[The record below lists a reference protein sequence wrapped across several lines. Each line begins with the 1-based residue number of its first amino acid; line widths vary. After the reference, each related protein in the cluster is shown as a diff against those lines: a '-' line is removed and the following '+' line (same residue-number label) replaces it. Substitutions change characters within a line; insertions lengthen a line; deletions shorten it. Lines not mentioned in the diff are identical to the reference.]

1 MKLFFRLLRF
11 SKPYHH
17 YIPEYA
23 VYVVFY
29 TIFGLLNF
37 VMIIPLLDFLFK
49 EEPIKGVVSKPE
61 FSFSGDYLQG
71 MFQYYAQEFSAGEN
85 QKFMLLVYITI
96 ILILVTLLKNFFGFM
111 AQKVLARMRVN
122 LVKKIRNSL
131 FTKLTNSSLS
141 FYHNKQKGQL
151 LSTLSNDVSEIENT
165 VVTSVQILFRDPLII
180 IATFITL
187 FIISKELTFF
197 TLIFFP
203 LSGFIISR
211 ISRSLRKRSGES
223 QSLLGNLMSYT
234 DEMITGSRVIKIFN
248 AEGFVQSQYQALNDR
263 YTRVMKKIVTNK
275 ELASPLSEVMGV
287 AVIGVIIIYGGH
299 LVLTKEGG
307 LTASMFLGYLGL
319 YFSILNP
326 AKNIGQAIANMQRGL
341 VSGQRVWEILDEKE
355 EIKDKVNA
363 EQTLTFSKSIIFRDV
378 TFAYK
383 NEINVLKDFNLSI
396 EKGKTIALVG
406 ESGAGKSTIAD
417 LIPRFYDVTHGSIL
431 VDGVD
436 IRDVQVD
443 VLRKQMSMVTQE
455 AILFNDTVLNNIAF
469 GAENIPLDKVIEAA
483 RVANAHEFIM
493 ALEHGYETMIGDR
506 GMRLSGGQR
515 QRLTIARAILKNA
528 PIIIMDEATS
538 ALDTESERLVQDA
551 INKLTQNRTSIII
564 AHRLSTIQHADE
576 IIVLHKGRIVERG
589 NHTFLT
595 AQNGY
600 YKKLVDMQKLAE
612 VKVE

>member
-17 YIPEYA
+17 YIPEYV

-49 EEPIKGVVSKPE
+49 DDPINGVVSKPE
-61 FSFSGDYLQG
+61 FSFTGDYFQG
-71 MFQYYAQEFSAGEN
+71 IFRYYAQEFSAGDN

-111 AQKVLARMRVN
+111 SQKVLARMRVN

-131 FTKLTNSSLS
+131 FSKLTNTSLS
-141 FYHNKQKGQL
+141 FFHKKQKGQL
-151 LSTLSNDVSEIENT
+151 LSTMSSDLSEIENT
-165 VVTSVQILFRDPLII
+165 VVTSVQILFRDPLTI

-197 TLIFFP
+197 TLLFFP
-203 LSGFIISR
+203 LSGYVINTISR
-211 ISRSLRKRSGES
+211 GLRKRSGES
-223 QSLLGNLMSYT
+223 QTLLGSLMSYT
-234 DEMITGSRVIKIFN
+234 DEMITGNRVIKIFN
-248 AEGFVQSQYQALNDR
+248 AEGFVQNQYQNLNDK
-263 YTRVMKKIVTNK
+263 YTKVMKKIVTNR

-287 AVIGVIIIYGGH
+287 TVIAIIIVYGGH
-299 LVLTKEGG
+299 LVLSKEGG

-326 AKNIGQAIANMQRGL
+326 AKNIGQAIANLQRGL
-341 VSGQRVWEILDEKE
+341 VSGQRVWDILDEKD
-355 EIKDKVNA
+355 EITDSPNA
-363 EQTLTFSKSIIFRDV
+363 LTTLNFSKNIALKNVS
-378 TFAYK
+378 FAYQ
-383 NEINVLKDFNLSI
+383 NEVEVLTDFNLII

-406 ESGAGKSTIAD
+406 ESGAGKSTVAD
-417 LIPRFYDVTHGSIL
+417 LIPRFYDVTKGSIEI
-431 VDGVD
+431 DGVN
-436 IRDVQVD
+436 IREVKLDA
-443 VLRKQMSMVTQE
+443 LRSQMSMVTQE
-455 AILFNDTVLNNIAF
+455 AILFNDSVFNNIAF
-469 GAENIPLDKVIEAA
+469 GAENVPLESVVDAA
-483 RVANAHEFIM
+483 KVANAHEFILS
-493 ALEHGYETMIGDR
+493 LEEGYETMIGDR

-576 IIVLHKGRIVERG
+576 IIVMHKGQIVERG
-589 NHTFLT
+589 NHDHLILE
-595 AQNGY
+595 NGY
-600 YKKLVDMQKLAE
+600 YKRLVDMQKL
-612 VKVE
+612 VKSDQ